1 MASPS
6 QHSDGQSPAPA
17 MAERVTTLI
26 SCVGVRPLSGGSGDV
41 SPANENRWFDRIAF
55 RKRWYANLAAGALT
69 VFLLVAG
76 VWIVQEFVRLQK
88 LEACFEAGRRDCLP
102 LDMNRRGR

>member
-6 QHSDGQSPAPA
+6 QHSEGQVSAPPAD
-17 MAERVTTLI
+17 RVTTLI
-26 SCVGVRPLSGGSGDV
+26 SCSGVRPLASGTVDAA
-41 SPANENRWFDRIAF
+41 PANENRWLDHIAL

-69 VFLLVAG
+69 VLLLIAG